1 MPEKI
6 CKTTCQQ
13 ARDNFRHGLAGPSPV
28 MDFTHFPKRT
38 LRDYLMTVII
48 KDLRTALHEVA
59 LMCDA
64 VRPMKER
71 KKAVNIMLNTR
82 DIIFSHLNNIRGC
95 VKAARSNSKHADEAI
110 KQDAQDALRVHANS
124 DVVDVID
131 KLKSL
136 ASNIESLATAT
147 NSKRIDARQLRS
159 SLAEIKAEA
168 TGTVSSL
175 TSTEQ
180 YILKSQTFDSGSGQ
194 MEAMDAS
201 VRTSNL
207 IEKYAA
213 EFKSK
218 LPMDVKVIGSAKL
231 PILAKFGS
239 LRVTKDRLTSMGLSV
254 QPLSLNKVGQAELGL
269 VLENQTIIA
278 FKVENAE
285 NFNKG
290 IRKGSLKQATAR
302 KQVSKLSKQKVALE
316 ESLEEA
322 KADLV
327 IITKKDIAAR
337 RLALTRKKEISAEL
351 DKVKLMLK
359 SFQDKADAENAL
371 LNQQKR
377 DFSRDSDS
385 KTLRYAES
393 LLDDINQSLDY
404 GMVTS
409 SFLHKQGKKQ
419 DLVYMWVM
427 ERPLLRRLLD
437 IDDLK
442 LQQWGFP
449 WGR

>member
-1 MPEKI
+1 
-6 CKTTCQQ
+6 
-13 ARDNFRHGLAGPSPV
+13 
-28 MDFTHFPKRT
+28 
-38 LRDYLMTVII
+38 MTVII
-48 KDLRTALHEVA
+48 KELRSALHEVVV
-59 LMCDA
+59 MCAA

-95 VKAARSNSKHADEAI
+95 VKQARSNNKHVDDAI
-110 KQDAQDALRVHANS
+110 RLDAQIALRVSANS
-124 DVVDVID
+124 DIATCSD

-136 ASNIESLATAT
+136 ALNIESLATAT
-147 NSKRIDARQLRS
+147 NSKRITARDLRAA
-159 SLAEIKAEA
+159 LVDLKATA
-168 TGTVSSL
+168 SNLKNSL

-180 YILKSQTFDSGSGQ
+180 YLMKSQTFDYGSGQ

-218 LPMDVKVIGSAKL
+218 LPMEVKVIGSAKL

-239 LRVTKDRLTSMGLSV
+239 LRVTQARLTSMGIAV

-278 FKVENAE
+278 FKVGNAE
-285 NFNKG
+285 SFNKD
-290 IRKGSLKQATAR
+290 IRKVSLKGATAR
-302 KQVSKLSKQKVALE
+302 KQVSKLSKQQASLE
-316 ESLEEA
+316 SALEEA
-322 KADLV
+322 KADLS
-327 IITKKDIAAR
+327 IIPKKDIAKRKPA
-337 RLALTRKKEISAEL
+337 LAKKKEIAAEL
-351 DKVKLMLK
+351 DGIKSMLK
-359 SFQDKADAENAL
+359 QFQDKAEAENSL

-377 DFSRDSDS
+377 NFSRDSDT
-385 KTLRYAES
+385 KTLQYAES
-393 LLDDINQSLDY
+393 LLDGINKSLDY

-409 SFLHKQGKKQ
+409 AFLHKQGTHQ

-427 ERPLLRRLLD
+427 ERPLLRRMLD

-442 LQQWGFP
+442 IQQWGFP